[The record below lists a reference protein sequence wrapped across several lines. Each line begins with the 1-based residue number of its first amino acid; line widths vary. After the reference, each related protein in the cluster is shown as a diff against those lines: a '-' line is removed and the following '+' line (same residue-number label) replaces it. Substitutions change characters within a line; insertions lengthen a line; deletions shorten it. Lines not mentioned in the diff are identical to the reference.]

1 MAIKYII
8 EGNSTLGECGIHVQW
23 KLIQPGGT
31 DMARLRGMQ
40 EEEERRGQRGQ
51 LDWGEYDQEII
62 YVCRNVIVKP
72 IIMIYIYYLAIIIK
86 GASITPFFK
95 IIIFHK

>member
-1 MAIKYII
+1 MAIKYFI
-8 EGNSTLGECGIHVQW
+8 EGNPTLGECGIHVQW

-31 DMARLRGMQ
+31 AMASLRGMQ

-51 LDWGEYDQEII
+51 LDWGEYDQDII
-62 YVCRNVIVKP
+62 YVCRNVVVKP
-72 IIMIYIYYLAIIIK
+72 IIIIYIYYLVIIIK